1 MKNFH
6 ANYEGKYSAYLP
18 FATDDKINA
27 AEEKL
32 TKQLEKYETHSR
44 FYLSIDDQGYL
55 CLNAEVIV
63 DSLFNDHEHKF
74 FTERICGLQQE

>member
-1 MKNFH
+1 VGNSY
-6 ANYEGKYSAYLP
+6 ANYEGKYSAYLS
-18 FATDDKINA
+18 FASEDKISE

-32 TKQLEKYETHSR
+32 TKRLEKYETHSG

-74 FTERICGLQQE
+74 FTERICGLPQE